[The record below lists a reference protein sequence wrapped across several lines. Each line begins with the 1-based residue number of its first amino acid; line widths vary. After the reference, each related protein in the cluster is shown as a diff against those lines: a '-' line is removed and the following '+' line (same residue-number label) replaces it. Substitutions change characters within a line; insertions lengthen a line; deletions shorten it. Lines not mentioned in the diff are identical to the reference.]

1 MKLLTNILI
10 PQFVFRTAIAATAI
24 EIEIAI
30 ATAAAAAAAA
40 DDDDDTPS
48 QATAAVRSSWSIDS
62 IVNTCRRRGGSYESS
77 DTKKNNAD
85 RNVMNTIRRVFD
97 LTIPHTV
104 DVDGNDE
111 EIVYE
116 EIEKLEQMI
125 QHLEKSYFVSCNDDT
140 TGGTANNSGA
150 RDNDSDDD
158 DDRGNKNKAVNI
170 QMAIVI
176 VSKVRL
182 SIFQIN
188 FY

>member
-24 EIEIAI
+24 EIAI
-30 ATAAAAAAAA
+30 ATAAA
-40 DDDDDTPS
+40 DTPS

-62 IVNTCRRRGGSYESS
+62 IVNTCRKRGGSYESS

-104 DVDGNDE
+104 DVDGGGPQ
-111 EIVYE
+111 

-125 QHLEKSYFVSCNDDT
+125 QHLEKTYFVSCNDDT

-150 RDNDSDDD
+150 RDNDGNDD
-158 DDRGNKNKAVNI
+158 DDRGNKNIAVNI